1 MSHPPLSLVR
11 AARIVALA
19 LPLAALLMMYMAV
32 TAHADVICVPNDA
45 VDGSCTAGQSE
56 ATIQAAINAAV
67 TGVDT
72 VRVGPGTYNENL
84 TLGKNIPLLGA
95 QNGVA
100 ACGRVASESV
110 ITAASG
116 DLLTLVVGSA
126 GARINGFHF
135 SGAARGITS
144 GSGPIDNVEI
154 RNNRFTG
161 YTGAGV
167 FLNDPGIDITVD
179 NNELD
184 GGSKTSGGASFHL
197 DTDGFDGFHFTN
209 NCVRNAPLGP
219 GFFTDGN
226 RNVGLSAGRGPLF
239 DGNLFETHTTNVG
252 VNIGSRAVED
262 AVFSNNTFRLNGFD
276 GLQGG
281 PIRTTFTANT
291 FDRNGR
297 NGLVMTSFGNQTAGR
312 GSADVTILQNC
323 FVSNG
328 LTPPPPPAP
337 TPPAGAG
344 LRFSAQ
350 PQNQSSNIF
359 NNNDFIGNLPGAIN
373 TDTDPI
379 DGTNNYWGAADG
391 PSGVGPGSGDIV
403 SGPPTPGTG
412 VITFAPF
419 STIPQSFAGSL
430 CNPFT
435 PTPTA
440 TATPTATPTNTP
452 TNPPATQ
459 RPTPT
464 QVLVGGVTVGTFA
477 PAVVAAVTSGASGS
491 LAPTVLGGLGLLVA
505 AAFVVGVRRRRDR

>member
-1 MSHPPLSLVR
+1 MASWVTTPVAPAAPPGFPEVGPPPATEIVPAVIVNAEMCTRPPAPLPPPPQQPPGPPEPPLALTAPPFVTCWAMNVMPPPLPPPLPPVSL
-11 AARIVALA
+11 
-19 LPLAALLMMYMAV
+19 
-32 TAHADVICVPNDA
+32 
-45 VDGSCTAGQSE
+45 
-56 ATIQAAINAAV
+56 
-67 TGVDT
+67 
-72 VRVGPGTYNENL
+72 
-84 TLGKNIPLLGA
+84 
-95 QNGVA
+95 
-100 ACGRVASESV
+100 
-110 ITAASG
+110 
-116 DLLTLVVGSA
+116 
-126 GARINGFHF
+126 
-135 SGAARGITS
+135 
-144 GSGPIDNVEI
+144 
-154 RNNRFTG
+154 
-161 YTGAGV
+161 
-167 FLNDPGIDITVD
+167 
-179 NNELD
+179 
-184 GGSKTSGGASFHL
+184 
-197 DTDGFDGFHFTN
+197 
-209 NCVRNAPLGP
+209 NAPLP
-219 GFFTDGN
+219 
-226 RNVGLSAGRGPLF
+226 PLAWTAPPA
-239 DGNLFETHTTNVG
+239 LIVI
-252 VNIGSRAVED
+252 VVELESSSPPPPPPPE
-262 AVFSNNTFRLNGFD
+262 AAAQPEFRVPPPPPLPPCR
-276 GLQGG
+276 LV
-281 PIRTTFTANT
+281 
-291 FDRNGR
+291 DR
-297 NGLVMTSFGNQTAGR
+297 SPYA
-312 GSADVTILQNC
+312 
-323 FVSNG
+323 
-328 LTPPPPPAP
+328 PPPPAP